1 MGEVTNLDFS
11 CYLNNLCLSAMIS
24 LSSHRGLLLSR
35 LDIESFKKFNKNE
48 MITMTMLIFC
58 IETSRATFR
67 IRHVAPTV
75 DGFTGTHPKQAIR

>member
-1 MGEVTNLDFS
+1 MPYPICWMIGRNYPFLRHPVVERDVPTTN
-11 CYLNNLCLSAMIS
+11 
-24 LSSHRGLLLSR
+24 
-35 LDIESFKKFNKNE
+35 KKNH
-48 MITMTMLIFC
+48 MTMLIFC